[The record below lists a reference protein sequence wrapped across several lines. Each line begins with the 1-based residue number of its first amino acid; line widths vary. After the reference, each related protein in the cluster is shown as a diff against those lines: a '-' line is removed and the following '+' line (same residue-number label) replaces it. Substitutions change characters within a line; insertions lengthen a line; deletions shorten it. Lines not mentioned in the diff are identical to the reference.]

1 MDAFRKQSLEVQVV
15 LGGSLL
21 YLIDSFL
28 DWQQVSFLN
37 AHAGISEWHGVGV
50 IAALLAIALLL
61 WEAGRLLGARTQ
73 VGPITPGLGSIGL
86 ALLLLLFTVITFLT
100 HNEVRHWP
108 SWVGLFLSIAI
119 TAAAFRRARAE
130 GVDVR
135 EYGAIAS
142 GLAAQVKASDGAT
155 GGGSPEASDEQTPDD
170 PPRTGAQADA

>member
-142 GLAAQVKASDGAT
+142 GLAGHVKASDGARS
-155 GGGSPEASDEQTPDD
+155 GSPPASDEPTPDD
-170 PPRTGAQADA
+170 PPREGAQPDA

>member
-1 MDAFRKQSLEVQVV
+1 VQVV

-50 IAALLAIALLL
+50 VAALLAIALLL

-73 VGPITPGLGSIGL
+73 VGPITAGLGSIGL

-142 GLAAQVKASDGAT
+142 GLAAQVKASDSAT
-155 GGGSPEASDEQTPDD
+155 SGGSPATSDEQTPDD
-170 PPRTGAQADA
+170 PPRAGTQPDA